1 MRKPIWWALLIAG
14 LAILAAVPYFGTLRQ
29 PGPKSEPAGSPVSEP
44 SPPAQQASPGP
55 RYPLPLPALEA
66 PLPALD
72 TSDATLRNSVRNL
85 WGDKSVE
92 ERFQFKDFIRR
103 VVATVD
109 NLPRR
114 KLASRLMPVRP
125 VEGSFMV
132 TGDDDG
138 YTIAA
143 DNARRYAPHIAL
155 LEAVTPSQL
164 VTLYLRL
171 YPLFQ
176 QAYEDLGYPGQYF
189 NDRLIAVIDD
199 ALDAP
204 DLDTPAKLLRPKVFY
219 VYADPALEESSAG
232 QKVLMRMGSE
242 NAARVKA
249 RLRAIRSELEKQST
263 NISRTR

>member
-1 MRKPIWWALLIAG
+1 MRKTIWWLLLIAG
-14 LAILAAVPYFGTLRQ
+14 LVLLAAIPYYSTVRH
-29 PGPKSEPAGSPVSEP
+29 PGSKSDPGESPISDAPPPSRPATV
-44 SPPAQQASPGP
+44 GP
-55 RYPLPLPALEA
+55 QYPLPLPALET

-72 TSDATLRNSVRNL
+72 TSDATLRNSVRAL
-85 WGDKSVE
+85 WGDKAVD

-103 VVATVD
+103 VVATID

-114 KLASRLMPVRP
+114 KVAVRLMPVRP
-125 VEGSFMV
+125 VEGAFAV
-132 TGDDDG
+132 TGNEDG
-138 YTIAA
+138 YTMAPE
-143 DNARRYAPHIAL
+143 NARRYTAYIAL

-164 VTLYLRL
+164 VSLYMRL

-204 DLDTPAKLLRPKVFY
+204 DIAAPPTLLRPKVFY
-219 VYADPALEESSAG
+219 VYADPELEASSAG

-242 NAARVKA
+242 NAARVKS
-249 RLRAIRSELEKQST
+249 RLRAIRAELEKQASSM
-263 NISRTR
+263 SRSR